1 MGKIPGTNV
10 LRWIGK
16 KNADFFAQ
24 HIKFFSFMFICN
36 FTYPLHLYLF
46 NGRSLE
52 FLPCMVLLGEVFVR
66 LFVLVFLLTLICS
79 FLPRWVRQ
87 ALAAGTFLMLAIDAF
102 TLYNYHGVLD
112 EGMFQVVFETNP
124 QEAMEYLQTQ
134 WKNILLAA
142 AAVTTGGFL
151 GRSLTGK
158 GYTRLL
164 HAHPVFLVVGI
175 FLIFSGF
182 GAATADAMLD
192 PEQKLEDYQKYL
204 SVERIT
210 QIVPDAYKEIGA
222 AQAVYDNFDQ
232 KPVEITRN
240 ESSIPYVV
248 FILGESTSRHHMQL
262 YGYPLPDTPRLA
274 QREKAGE
281 LLAFSDVISPHAGT
295 MAVCKTLFT
304 FYNNETPGEW
314 YDYQDIFDIVKKAGY
329 RTAWLSNQESS
340 GFYGSIGRVYAE
352 RCDEG
357 RFTMK
362 TSHTIDLTERYDEQV
377 LPLLDQTLQ
386 KSGERNFFV
395 VHLMGAHEDFKRRYP
410 AEFNVF
416 QAENETG
423 DTEEHRQVRAEYDN
437 AVLYND
443 YIVDQI
449 LQRFEDKNAIVIY
462 VSDHAE
468 EVYDLR
474 NVSGHGDETSSYQ
487 REIPMLVWTSA
498 SFRAAY
504 PEQMERIRAAKD
516 RPYMT
521 DDMIHTLL
529 DLLAVETPEYDASR
543 SIFNPGFNAQ
553 RPRLL
558 KGNAGYQ
565 KNL

>member
-1 MGKIPGTNV
+1 MRTIPGMQM
-10 LRWIGK
+10 LCWLGK
-16 KNADFFAQ
+16 KNAEFFAQ

-36 FTYPLHLYLF
+36 LTYPLHLYLF

-52 FLPCMVLLGEVFVR
+52 LLSCAVLLGEAFVR

-79 FLPRWVRQ
+79 FLPRRVRQ
-87 ALAAGTFLMLAIDAF
+87 FLAAGTFLMLMVDAF
-102 TLYNYHGVLD
+102 TLYNYHSVLD

-124 QEAMEYLQTQ
+124 QEAAEYLQTQ
-134 WKNILLAA
+134 WKTIASAALAVA
-142 AAVTTGGFL
+142 AGGFL
-151 GRSLTGK
+151 GKSLTGR
-158 GYTRLL
+158 GYTRRLCHHSAAL
-164 HAHPVFLVVGI
+164 IVGV
-175 FLIFSGF
+175 FLIFAGF

-210 QIVPDAYKEIGA
+210 QIVPDAYKEIA
-222 AQAVYDNFDQ
+222 ASQAVYDNFDQ

-274 QREKAGE
+274 QREKSGE

-329 RTAWLSNQESS
+329 HTAWLSNQESS

-377 LPLLDQTLQ
+377 LPLLDQSLR
-386 KSGERNFFV
+386 SAGERNFFV

-416 QAENETG
+416 RAENETG
-423 DTEEHRQVRAEYDN
+423 DTQEHRQIRAEYDN
-437 AVLYND
+437 ALLYND

-449 LQRFEDKNAIVIY
+449 LQRFEDKNAVVIY

-543 SIFNPGFNAQ
+543 SIFSQSFNMQ
-553 RPRLL
+553 RARLL
-558 KGNAGYQ
+558 KGNVVYQ
-565 KNL
+565 KD